1 MNLRQERLIRKI
13 GKQLQKELYFFF
25 LQHSRRL
32 ASCERALNK
41 MGLRHETANQSVGF
55 ILLTEANKKR
65 RSIGLFQI
73 FTFQLQT
80 EGDLGTRLVYILL
93 SSSF

>member
-1 MNLRQERLIRKI
+1 
-13 GKQLQKELYFFF
+13 
-25 LQHSRRL
+25 
-32 ASCERALNK
+32 